1 MPKYFPFKICG
12 YYLYFTAHCVVEC
25 MHVHASNEELTE
37 PGSAKFFVRS
47 DGSSKLTA
55 RGRLKDREIVAIQKF
70 IKDNYETMY
79 ATWRTLSANGFYEKI
94 NNPMLSQPS
103 PPPHAERAAFCV
115 LAKRKAAATP

>member
-55 RGRLKDREIVAIQKF
+55 RGRLKDREIT
-70 IKDNYETMY
+70 KDNSLPYN
-79 ATWRTLSANGFYEKI
+79 LHKVNIKI
-94 NNPMLSQPS
+94 TFQKN
-103 PPPHAERAAFCV
+103 FCV
-115 LAKRKAAATP
+115 AA

>member
-55 RGRLKDREIVAIQKF
+55 FMFNCHSAPFGDIFIAQSIFFYYFSIF
-70 IKDNYETMY
+70 IKLNKNSLFPE
-79 ATWRTLSANGFYEKI
+79 I
-94 NNPMLSQPS
+94 NLVVNS
-103 PPPHAERAAFCV
+103 
-115 LAKRKAAATP
+115 

>member
-55 RGRLKDREIVAIQKF
+55 RGLLKDREIVAIQKF

-79 ATWRTLSANGFYEKI
+79 ATWRTLSANGFYEK
-94 NNPMLSQPS
+94 N
-103 PPPHAERAAFCV
+103 
-115 LAKRKAAATP
+115 